1 MIFTLV
7 AFSLNLR
14 DMAAFG
20 GLILG
25 LINLFIV
32 IYEKF
37 IRKPKLKIEIE
48 NFAIS
53 DKNNNRIIDLKLDII
68 AMPYNGDIYLK
79 RIDLINK
86 CTNKIPCYLLRYHVA
101 EVNGEGW
108 EIRFEP
114 PIPSIP
120 LRKAIKGNS
129 EVFDV
134 DISRLRQFQL
144 DQWWGRVPLENFER
158 NLMGLRINKDSVLPL
173 SFICRLEMIESSEFQ
188 WSNLLSKSKWYMYVE
203 YNKNNRL
210 KTMLS

>member
-1 MIFTLV
+1 MVFTFVGL
-7 AFSLNLR
+7 SLNLR
-14 DMAAFG
+14 DIAAFG

-25 LINLFIV
+25 SINLFIT

-37 IRKPKLKIEIE
+37 IRKPQLKIDIE
-48 NFAIS
+48 NFAIV
-53 DKNNNRIIDLKLDII
+53 DVHNNRMIDLKLDII
-68 AMPYNGDIYLK
+68 AMPHNGDIYLK
-79 RIDLINK
+79 KVHLINK
-86 CTNKIPCYLLRYHVA
+86 CTNKIPCSLLRYHIA

-108 EIRFEP
+108 QIRFEP

-129 EVFDV
+129 EIFDV
-134 DISRLRQFQL
+134 DISHLRQFQL
-144 DQWWGRVPLENFER
+144 DRWWGRVPLENFEK

-188 WSNLLSKSKWYMYVE
+188 WSNLLSKSKWYIYVE

-210 KTMLS
+210 KKMLS

>member
-1 MIFTLV
+1 MVFTFVGL
-7 AFSLNLR
+7 SLNLR
-14 DMAAFG
+14 DIAAFG

-25 LINLFIV
+25 LINLFIT

-37 IRKPKLKIEIE
+37 IRKPKLEIEIE

-53 DKNNNRIIDLKLDII
+53 DRNNNKIIDLKLDII
-68 AMPYNGDIYLK
+68 AMSHNGDIYLK
-79 RIDLINK
+79 RVYLINK
-86 CTNKIPCYLLRYHVA
+86 CTNKIPCSLLSYHIG

-129 EVFDV
+129 ESFDV

-144 DQWWGRVPLENFER
+144 DRWWGKVPLENFEK

-188 WSNLLSKSKWYMYVE
+188 WSNLLSKSKWYIDVE
-203 YNKNNRL
+203 YNKNNQL
-210 KTMLS
+210 KKMLS